1 MPLRVTVV
9 TMEREVYDADD
20 VERIIVPGSEGVMGI
35 LPRHEP
41 ILSALKEG
49 ELEIVRPGQRDT
61 LVIGGGFVEV
71 RGLQVIVMADVAEQ
85 SDEIDLARA
94 ERARQEALDALAKA
108 PVQAERLDMVHALRR
123 AEARIKVARRRR
135 GDSARL

>member
-1 MPLRVTVV
+1 VPLTLNIV
-9 TMEREVYDADD
+9 TMEREVYNADD
-20 VERIIVPGSEGVMGI
+20 VEIVVVPGSEGVMGI

-49 ELEIVRPGQRDT
+49 EIEIVRPGRRDI
-61 LVIGGGFVEV
+61 LAIGGGFVEV
-71 RGLQVIVMADVAEQ
+71 RGPQVLIMADVAEQ

-94 ERARQEALDALAKA
+94 ERARAEALEALAKA
-108 PVQAERLDMVHALRR
+108 PAQAERLDMIHALRR

-135 GDSARL
+135 GDSALM